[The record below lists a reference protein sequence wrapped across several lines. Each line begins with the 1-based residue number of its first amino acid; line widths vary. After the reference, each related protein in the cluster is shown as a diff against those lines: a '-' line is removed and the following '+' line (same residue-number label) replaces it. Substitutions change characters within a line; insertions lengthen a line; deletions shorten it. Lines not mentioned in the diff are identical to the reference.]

1 MARGKLMMNMSRTF
15 NKGLFKLK
23 AHSPEIM
30 VIGGTIGVV
39 ISAVMACKATT
50 KIDAILDKAKEKVDG
65 IHSVLE
71 TPELQEQYK
80 KEYGEEYTVE
90 ASKKDLAVVYAQTGI
105 DFIKLYG
112 PSVLLGAAS
121 ITSILCGHN
130 ILNKRHAALTAAYAV
145 VDNGFKE
152 YRGRV
157 VERFGEELDRELRY
171 NIKPQE
177 IEEEVTDEEGNVTK
191 VKKTVEVATINEN
204 SQYDRFFC
212 EGCTGWDKQPEYN
225 LAFVLQRQHYA
236 NQMLQERTH
245 VFLNEIYDMFGID
258 RTEAGNTVGWVL
270 DPNNPNCS
278 NFIDFG
284 IHNMDDERKRA
295 FVNGWER
302 NVLLKFNLDGNVWQL
317 MKERDGSRFRRNR

>member
-1 MARGKLMMNMSRTF
+1 MAKTGFMTGMSRTF

-23 AHSPEIM
+23 EHSPEIM

-39 ISAVMACKATT
+39 ISAVMACKATR
-50 KIDAILDKAKEKVDG
+50 KVDAILDKAKEKVDG

-171 NIKPQE
+171 NIKPKE
-177 IEEEVTDEEGNVTK
+177 IEEEVVDENGNVTK

-212 EGCTGWDKQPEYN
+212 EGCTGWDKQAEYN
-225 LAFVLQRQHYA
+225 LAFVMQRQHYA

-245 VFLNEIYDMFGID
+245 VFLNEVYDMFGID

-270 DPNNPNCS
+270 DPNNPNLS
-278 NFIDFG
+278 NYIDFG
-284 IHNMDDERKRA
+284 VHELGNERKMA

-302 NVLLKFNLDGNVWQL
+302 NILLSFNVDGNVWQL
-317 MKERDGSRFRRNR
+317 MKERDGNRFRRN